1 MDDIN
6 IFFKNNS
13 NVNFR
18 LTLYIHGIILSS
30 LHFSRIFKINK
41 MDTFLHFH
49 YFLTYNKNNAK
60 IYINKQIRKK
70 INKHKK
76 SSQTKK
82 LDGIKNINLD
92 GAISIHIVVYF
103 YFYQQFKILTLTE
116 NSSIICN
123 FSNSFKGIFITPF
136 SNKLIFKEIC
146 IMKGHFHTTN
156 VFTISEANRE
166 QLFKNLYTS
175 HILFK

>member
-1 MDDIN
+1 MQ
-6 IFFKNNS
+6 K
-13 NVNFR
+13 
-18 LTLYIHGIILSS
+18 YIL
-30 LHFSRIFKINK
+30 INK
-41 MDTFLHFH
+41 LE
-49 YFLTYNKNNAK
+49 
-60 IYINKQIRKK
+60 KK

-123 FSNSFKGIFITPF
+123 FSNSFKGIFITLFPINSF
-136 SNKLIFKEIC
+136 SKKY
-146 IMKGHFHTTN
+146 
-156 VFTISEANRE
+156 A
-166 QLFKNLYTS
+166 
-175 HILFK
+175 